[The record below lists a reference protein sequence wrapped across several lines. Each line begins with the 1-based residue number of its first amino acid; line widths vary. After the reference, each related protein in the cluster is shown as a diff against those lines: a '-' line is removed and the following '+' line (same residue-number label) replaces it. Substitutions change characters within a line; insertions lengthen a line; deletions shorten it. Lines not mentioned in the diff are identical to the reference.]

1 MNLFPLTP
9 EIAMSK
15 LYFTLSAVL
24 AVAFLS
30 ASIGCGTSSTAPQ
43 SNSAPSADG
52 AAFRLSSE
60 PADAKGVKAAKE
72 EIKDE
77 EEVVMVGRIGGDT
90 NPWIEGQ
97 AAFLIVDSALK
108 PCNETGDEG
117 CPTPWDYCCD
127 AGDLPANKVM
137 VKVVDGNGKTVAT
150 DARKLLGLKELQ
162 TVVVRGR
169 AKRDEAG
176 NVTVLADGVFVRN

>member
-1 MNLFPLTP
+1 
-9 EIAMSK
+9 MSK
-15 LYFTLSAVL
+15 LHFTLCSVVAVTI
-24 AVAFLS
+24 LS
-30 ASIGCGTSSTAPQ
+30 VTVGCGTSSTAPPT
-43 SNSAPSADG
+43 NSAPSAEG
-52 AAFRLSSE
+52 AAYRLSSE

-72 EIKDE
+72 VTKDE
-77 EEVVMVGRIGGDT
+77 EEVVMVGRIGGDV

-97 AAFLIVDSALK
+97 AAFLLVDPSLK
-108 PCNETGDEG
+108 PCSADEG

-127 AGDLPANKVM
+127 AGDLPANKAM
-137 VKVVDGNGKTVAT
+137 VKVVDGSGKTVAT

-176 NVTVLADGVFVRN
+176 NLTVLADGVFVRN